1 MNRSGYI
8 VSILLIAALSLTAC
22 DTEETILMPTQ
33 NTEVTAVSETA
44 ISETVISPA
53 VTVTPTPKITETA
66 TTVTATSEAERTTEE
81 ITEDT
86 VSSADDDQE
95 YVSSGT
101 YDSTV
106 QTTVISDPDP
116 TTVPESVPESTRI
129 PKPTEDTRYMKHTPC
144 CDCGNE
150 TLVYT
155 PNYRYTTPERSHV
168 ETDPTWDY
176 GIEHCE
182 VQINWMQSSFFTDD
196 EYYNGHFDE
205 RPTIKVP
212 FDREVDTDG
221 IPFNHDAERAATDE
235 ALTQAHAWLRSIG
248 INEPRCSYQTNR
260 LYTDKINYQENP
272 YTVIDEPEHEYECTA
287 YVCDTCGAVELDWRD
302 VKQIR

>member
-1 MNRSGYI
+1 M
-8 VSILLIAALSLTAC
+8 VILALITSLTLTAC
-22 DTEETILMPTQ
+22 NTEETTLIPTEL
-33 NTEVTAVSETA
+33 T
-44 ISETVISPA
+44 
-53 VTVTPTPKITETA
+53 VTVTGFETEVIETSVS
-66 TTVTATSEAERTTEE
+66 TTVTETPAPTISTTTVTPIATSETEE
-81 ITEDT
+81 PSDIIAEGA
-86 VSSADDDQE
+86 VSSEDGDWE
-95 YVSSGT
+95 YVSPVSDGIPVQPDAT
-101 YDSTV
+101 YTAEPVPSYEPSTAPRNTPV
-106 QTTVISDPDP
+106 
-116 TTVPESVPESTRI
+116 
-129 PKPTEDTRYMKHTPC
+129 PKPTEDTKYMKHISC

-168 ETDPTWDY
+168 ETAPTWDY

-182 VQINWMQSSFFTDD
+182 VQINWMRSPYFTDD
-196 EYYNGHFDE
+196 EYYNSHYEE
-205 RPTIKVP
+205 RPTIKVA

-235 ALTQAHAWLRSIG
+235 ALTQAHEWLRSIG

-260 LYTDKINYQENP
+260 LYTDKVNYQENP

-287 YVCDTCGAVELDWRD
+287 YICDTCGAVELDWRD